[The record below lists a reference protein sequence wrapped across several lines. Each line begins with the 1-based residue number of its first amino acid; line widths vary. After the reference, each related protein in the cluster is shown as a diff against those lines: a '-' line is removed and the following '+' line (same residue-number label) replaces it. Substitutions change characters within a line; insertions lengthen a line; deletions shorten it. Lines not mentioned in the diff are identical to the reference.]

1 MKEKKTK
8 RDRDRELLNAC
19 YFGNDSL
26 AIRLI
31 REGADP
37 SYADERDGWSCIH
50 YAARWGRI
58 RILHALFKAGVDI
71 NMRTHSKETALHKA
85 AHFGRKEICFWLL
98 KHGADADLVSN
109 EGYRA
114 SDFTIEQDIKFICDH
129 FEEFC
134 KKIEEEKVITEKKKD
149 KK

>member
-1 MKEKKTK
+1 MKENKTK

-50 YAARWGRI
+50 YAARWGRL
-58 RILHALFKAGVDI
+58 RILSALLRAGVDV
-71 NMRTHSKETALHKA
+71 NLRTHSKETALHKA
-85 AHFGRKEICFWLL
+85 CRFNRKEVCVWLL
-98 KHGADADLVSN
+98 KHGADAGLLSN

-114 SDFTIEQDIKFICDH
+114 SELTVEEEINFICDH

-134 KKIEEEKVITEKKKD
+134 KKIQDEKKD